1 MHQQQMRDQLL
12 QQHQQQRRRQSL
24 LTKSVQ
30 EEFLIHQVKLRPA
43 LYDKSLKAYRKPGAT
58 DNAWAEIANA
68 LGVKVENCKKRWKSL
83 RDTFIK
89 YFRQEILADTIPGLK
104 RKKWVYY
111 EHMSF
116 LRSHVELYGISE
128 TDSASDKETIA
139 SERTRIIH
147 IPEYITEQGEYITC
161 EDAIEEQF
169 DDNQTEYV
177 YEEVEATSPPT
188 TTTYAVEAKQESP
201 QEEVEVE
208 QGAVASAVI
217 HEELDLNLS
226 QGDEKIASMQLV
238 DSAGGGDVVNPCS
251 SNSGVSDPDER
262 FLLSCAPV
270 LKRLSMRKNALVKL
284 KIQQL
289 LYEVEFGDVDCG
301 SEIRR
306 RNVT

>member
-1 MHQQQMRDQLL
+1 MHQQQMREQLL
-12 QQHQQQRRRQSL
+12 QQHQQRRRQSL

-30 EEFLIHQVKLRPA
+30 EEFLIHQVKLRPE

-89 YFRQEILADTIPGLK
+89 YFRQEILADSIPGMK
-104 RKKWVYY
+104 RKKWIYY

-139 SERTRIIH
+139 SDRTRIIH
-147 IPEYITEQGEYITC
+147 IPEFVTEQGEYISC
-161 EDAIEEQF
+161 EEAVEEQY

-177 YEEVEATSPPT
+177 YEVEEVSPT
-188 TTTYAVEAKQESP
+188 TTTSTYAVEAKHESS
-201 QEEVEVE
+201 QNVEVE
-208 QGAVASAVI
+208 ESVVESSEAHAEDLELI
-217 HEELDLNLS
+217 REEESTAEMTQSDT
-226 QGDEKIASMQLV
+226 
-238 DSAGGGDVVNPCS
+238 AGGEVTNSNCSNAVVT
-251 SNSGVSDPDER
+251 DPDER

-270 LKRLSMRKNALVKL
+270 LKRLSTKKNALVKL

-289 LYEVEFGDVDCG
+289 LYDVEFGEVECG
-301 SEIRR
+301 SEARK
-306 RNVT
+306 RNDP